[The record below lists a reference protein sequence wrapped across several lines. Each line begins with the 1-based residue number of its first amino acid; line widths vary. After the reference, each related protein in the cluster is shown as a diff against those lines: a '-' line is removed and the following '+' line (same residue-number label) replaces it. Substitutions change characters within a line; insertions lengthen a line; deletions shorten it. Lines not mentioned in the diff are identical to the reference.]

1 MSQPDAISGIPNF
14 ELAGIAFTDNQN
26 DLIVA
31 LKNGKVF
38 LSPNNGGSFNDITG
52 NLPSGNNSWVQYCSN
67 TIFVAKESGELYSSS
82 DGGTTYNI
90 ISNGLPTGFIANDMY
105 CDDNLMIVV
114 GSMGI
119 YISENGQQFMLD
131 NSNDSPKNN
140 IVDLEVL
147 PTSDL
152 SKDRKFGKINFDGKN
167 IADMTATDYKG
178 RVFEL
183 TPEGWIERKSARMLN
198 NINLDNV
205 PPITKVNKTRTKR
218 GNFFEILAHN
228 STVNKNINNL
238 MPDTAGITSF
248 VVTNYGPYYF
258 ESDIVTDVGD
268 DKTEVI
274 PSAFKLEQNYPNPFN
289 PTTKIQYSIP
299 FLEMGHAPSVQLTD
313 L

>member
-1 MSQPDAISGIPNF
+1 
-14 ELAGIAFTDNQN
+14 
-26 DLIVA
+26 
-31 LKNGKVF
+31 
-38 LSPNNGGSFNDITG
+38 
-52 NLPSGNNSWVQYCSN
+52 
-67 TIFVAKESGELYSSS
+67 
-82 DGGTTYNI
+82 
-90 ISNGLPTGFIANDMY
+90 
-105 CDDNLMIVV
+105 MIVLQY
-114 GSMGI
+114 SPT
-119 YISENGQQFMLD
+119 
-131 NSNDSPKNN
+131 ND

-152 SKDRKFGKINFDGKN
+152 SKDRKFRKINFDGKN

-178 RVFEL
+178 QVFEL

-218 GNFFEILAHN
+218 GNFFEVLAHN
-228 STVNKNINNL
+228 STVNKNTNNL

-258 ESDIVTDVGD
+258 ETDIVTDVED

-289 PTTKIQYSIP
+289 PTTKIKYSIP
-299 FLEMGHAPSVQLTD
+299 ARTQRVVSIQLNVYDILGRVVAKLVSENKQPGEYEVEFNAPKLPSGVYFYQLQAGDFVQTKKMML
-313 L
+313 LK